1 MIICNTKKLTSDDN
15 ICAGAHDV
23 AYNDNGIMVKQVA
36 TTTTI
41 ITYSAI
47 MSISQTAECDK
58 KSEMHIYLIKILF
71 NDILADPTRPCV
83 AVAKVFVILHC
94 SKLFKRN

>member
-1 MIICNTKKLTSDDN
+1 MYVKEFKVECTMIICNTKKLTSDDN

-58 KSEMHIYLIKILF
+58 VNM
-71 NDILADPTRPCV
+71 ATV
-83 AVAKVFVILHC
+83 
-94 SKLFKRN
+94 